1 MTQVLSPPPAALA
14 LASQLL
20 HDGQLVAFPTET
32 VYGLGATALDAKAV
46 LNIFAAKGRPADN
59 PLIVHVYDRAQLTP
73 LCEVSPL
80 AEKLMDAFW
89 PGPLTLILPRKP
101 AIPDEVAANL
111 PTVAV
116 RMPSHPVAAAL
127 LRACKLPIAAPSANR
142 SGKPSP
148 TTAHHVL
155 VDMDGRIP
163 LILDGGSCD
172 VGVESTVL
180 DVTSGAPCILRP
192 GGITKD
198 MLESVLGHVDVAGSV
213 LRPLQKGE
221 KALSPGMRYKH
232 YSPDGQVTLVE
243 GVEADVVAA
252 MAKLAAHADAQGHRA
267 CVMCFTEHMDALKD
281 CHPHDI
287 GSRANASEVAHRLFD
302 TLRRLDEEHM
312 DVIFSEVVP
321 PEGVGL
327 AVMNRLGRAAAFH
340 TIQARDVL
348 KDLQSAHL
356 QTRLFHDTIG
366 GKPPTGGLDHV

>member
-1 MTQVLSPPPAALA
+1 MTQVLSPIPEALA

-32 VYGLGATALDAKAV
+32 VYGLGANALDAKAV

-89 PGPLTLILPRKP
+89 PGPLTLILPRKS
-101 AIPDEVAANL
+101 AIPDEVAASL

-198 MLESVLGHVDVAGSV
+198 MLENVLGHVDVAGSV

-243 GVEADVVAA
+243 GAEADVVAA

-267 CVMCFTEHMDALKD
+267 CVMCFTEHMDALKA

-287 GSRANASEVAHRLFD
+287 GSRDNASEVAHRLFD

-348 KDLQSAHL
+348 KDEEA
-356 QTRLFHDTIG
+356 
-366 GKPPTGGLDHV
+366 